1 MKLYLSTS
9 APWYYC
15 AKWDNTDTAN
25 IGAVEEIDCDGHES
39 WPSRILH
46 ALAEAALAY
55 EDEAGELPEE
65 VELHL
70 SSVQAAGMDIL
81 RRLDQG
87 PWETREE
94 TRLANLLLAKGIQ
107 IRVCSSSRADMA
119 IVRQARE
126 LVGRSKAVEYMTG
139 MGVARG

>member
-46 ALAEAALAY
+46 ALADAALAY
-55 EDEAGELPEE
+55 EDEA
-65 VELHL
+65 
-70 SSVQAAGMDIL
+70 
-81 RRLDQG
+81 
-87 PWETREE
+87 
-94 TRLANLLLAKGIQ
+94 RLANVLLAKGVR
-107 IRVCSSSRADMA
+107 IRVCPSSRADMA
-119 IVRQARE
+119 IVREARL
-126 LVGRSKAVEYMTG
+126 LVSIAAPGQTLVKKAST
-139 MGVARG
+139 ARNNSGPILRPE